1 MKTEMKKKKKKTKV
15 HFNLT
20 LKQLRKIRGLRQ
32 SDMKVFEQ
40 TSVSKIEG
48 RKDLKISTLI
58 DYLNALDM
66 DLELR
71 ALSRPKDGLEPEIF
85 PLIAP
90 EPVQEMDEPTREES

>member
-1 MKTEMKKKKKKTKV
+1 MKKKKKKTKV

-20 LKQLRKIRGLRQ
+20 LKQLRKLRGFRQ
-32 SDMKVFEQ
+32 SDLKSFEQ

-66 DLELR
+66 DLEIR
-71 ALSRPKDGLEPEIF
+71 ALGRTRAAQEPEVHT
-85 PLIAP
+85 LISPSTNAKS
-90 EPVQEMDEPTREES
+90 DEEKNEHKEKL